1 LIARLRAADVL
12 PLVAAAS
19 IPLVFLHAMYQWH
32 AKVGPV
38 DVYGSDVA
46 IALVVASAAAA
57 GVLFGWQPLA
67 RMRVVWIL
75 MAALFGLFVVA
86 CFWQPVEL
94 PTRHLTTAAKMIE
107 YALLAPSVVLLLR
120 RRVDVDRFLW
130 VFVGWA
136 FAAAFWGVLM
146 FLAIVD
152 DPEGPRPGQREVSF
166 LGHQDYGTFT
176 GAALAIGLS
185 AFALR
190 MRPRLAAVAIAGGAI
205 GVILDASVFVYLGC
219 LLTIV
224 AVVWIGRRAG
234 TLTLRRGLAIA
245 AVMLFV
251 GWGVYVLRG
260 SDVTNYLNFLGISK
274 KHTNIAGHVETGS
287 QRAMLLWIGYQ
298 MWKDHPILGLGF
310 ERSNF
315 DYKPYL
321 PAAHRKYPHQPPQ
334 AFPAPSHRWGVQNY
348 YVELLADTGIV
359 GFVLGVGTFLTGIVI
374 ALRRARKPSFLALS
388 AAGFIL
394 VAAGAWNAVGIIAGI
409 PMDAVT
415 WIGFGLA
422 GVALEVDV

>member
-1 LIARLRAADVL
+1 LTLRLRAADVL

-46 IALVVASAAAA
+46 IGLVVASAIAA
-57 GVLFGWQPLA
+57 GILLGWQPLA

-75 MAALFGLFVVA
+75 MAALFGLFLVA
-86 CFWQPVEL
+86 CFWRPVEL
-94 PTRHLTTAAKMIE
+94 PQRHLTTAAKMIE
-107 YALLAPSVVLLLR
+107 YALLAPSIVLLLR
-120 RRVDVDRFLW
+120 RRVDVDRFLY

-136 FAAAFWGVLM
+136 LAAAVWGALM
-146 FLAIVD
+146 FVAIVD

-176 GAALAIGLS
+176 GAALAIGFS
-185 AFALR
+185 AIALAT
-190 MRPRLAAVAIAGGAI
+190 RPRLAAVAVTAGVV

-219 LLTIV
+219 LLA
-224 AVVWIGRRAG
+224 AVPAVWIGRRSS
-234 TLTLRRGLAIA
+234 TLTLRRGLAIGA
-245 AVMLFV
+245 ILVVV
-251 GWGVYVLRG
+251 GSGVYVLRG
-260 SDVTNYLNFLGISK
+260 SDVTNYLSFLGITESSK
-274 KHTNIAGHVETGS
+274 STSSNVETGS
-287 QRAMLLWIGYQ
+287 QRALLLWIGYQ
-298 MWKDHPILGLGF
+298 MWRDHPILGLGF

-321 PAAHRKYPHQPPQ
+321 PAAREHFPNQPAE
-334 AFPAPSHRWGVQNY
+334 AFPAPSHRWGVQNFWL
-348 YVELLADTGIV
+348 ELLSDTGIV
-359 GFVLGVGTFLTGIVI
+359 GFVLGVATFATGIVV
-374 ALRRARKPSFLALS
+374 ALRQARKPSFLALS
-388 AAGFIL
+388 AGGFIL
-394 VAAGAWNAVGIIAGI
+394 VAVGAWNAVGIIAGI

-422 GVALEVDV
+422 GVALEVS

>member
-1 LIARLRAADVL
+1 LTARLRAADVL

-19 IPLVFLHAMYQWH
+19 IPLVFLHASYQWH

-38 DVYGSDVA
+38 DIYGSDVA
-46 IALVVASAAAA
+46 VALVVASAILAAI
-57 GVLFGWQPLA
+57 LFGWQPLA

-75 MAALFGLFVVA
+75 MAALFGLFVIA
-86 CFWQPVEL
+86 CLWRPVEL

-176 GAALAIGLS
+176 GAALAIGFS
-185 AFALR
+185 AFALKI
-190 MRPRLAAVAIAGGAI
+190 RPWLAAVAIAAGAI

-219 LLTIV
+219 LLSVV

-251 GWGVYVLRG
+251 GSGVYVLRG

-315 DYKPYL
+315 DYAPYL
-321 PAAHRKYPHQPPQ
+321 PAAHRKYPHQSLQ
-334 AFPAPSHRWGVQNY
+334 AFPSPSHRWGVQNY
-348 YVELLADTGIV
+348 YVELLADTGVV
-359 GFVLGVGTFLTGIVI
+359 GFLLGIATFATGIVV
-374 ALRRARKPSFLALS
+374 ALRQARKPSFLALS

-422 GVALEVDV
+422 GVALEVTS